1 MQGGVDNL
9 KEQLWSFDYVVGTP
23 MTDHIQQMKNVV
35 ERLRAVSGNVEP
47 SDSDFAAALLKS
59 VANIDSYQPLRK
71 VLKLKRNVS
80 STEFANEL
88 EVQAREDDIYD
99 RKMSVESNFV
109 QTNTHTS
116 NVRQSDV
123 QSKRVCY
130 ICQEKDHVARHC
142 EVFAEAKLLMK
153 QRRSGQDTALG
164 LAQANMV
171 EDLQDLKSEHGSP
184 RSERSMSQFFS
195 DDEDF

>member
-1 MQGGVDNL
+1 M
-9 KEQLWSFDYVVGTP
+9 
-23 MTDHIQQMKNVV
+23 
-35 ERLRAVSGNVEP
+35 
-47 SDSDFAAALLKS
+47 
-59 VANIDSYQPLRK
+59 
-71 VLKLKRNVS
+71 
-80 STEFANEL
+80 
-88 EVQAREDDIYD
+88 
-99 RKMSVESNFV
+99 
-109 QTNTHTS
+109 
-116 NVRQSDV
+116 
-123 QSKRVCY
+123 
-130 ICQEKDHVARHC
+130 ARHC